1 MLTNS
6 YIGLLHSHCK
16 AMKRSSA
23 FMQMLKAEF
32 SLAIC
37 LQLQSLEFFSV
48 FMTIIVIIY
57 NRVWLH
63 GLRSSMSRQSF
74 ALNLK
79 LITCR
84 SQGLISI
91 TVLMETLETDR
102 KGWIILITLQSL
114 GQSPKKFLSTS
125 WEFSLHFDI
134 EIPIGF
140 DLPFLPDGPSQTS
153 NGNVDEC

>member
-1 MLTNS
+1 MLPKS

-16 AMKRSSA
+16 AMKWSSA
-23 FMQMLKAEF
+23 FIQMLCAEY
-32 SLAIC
+32 SLVIC
-37 LQLQSLEFFSV
+37 LQFQSMEFFSV

-57 NRVWLH
+57 NCVCLH
-63 GLRSSMSRQSF
+63 GLRSSMTRQSF

-84 SQGLISI
+84 SQGLVSI

-102 KGWIILITLQSL
+102 KGLIILITLQNL

-153 NGNVDEC
+153 NDNVDEC